1 MSKTRIVLPIEGMTC
16 ASCAATVQEALAGAG
31 GVTSAGVNFATNKA
45 AIEYD
50 DAQTNVSQLIRT
62 VREAGYNCG
71 KASVTFGI
79 VDLHYA
85 PSVTPLEQ
93 SLAKVNGV
101 IRAVANQATETATV
115 DYVPGVVSAE
125 DLEQAVT
132 AAGFDVAAP
141 IAAEDPL
148 ERERI
153 ARGREIRTLTWKF
166 VVAAVVTVVA
176 MLGSMLLM
184 ADRPMGENGTMKQVD
199 LLGRLLMPLAVAL
212 RDWIAGQGWVFDLN
226 WIKWGLAG
234 LTLPVI
240 VWSGQ
245 QFYKGTWSGF
255 RHRTAD
261 MNTLIGVGTGAA
273 YVYSLFATA
282 VPSLFLRAGLP
293 ADVYYEAVAAIIAL
307 VLLGRLFEARAK
319 GRTSEA
325 IRRLAALRSK
335 TARVIRDGQET
346 EIPVEAVVVGDLV
359 IVKPG
364 EKLPVDGIVTEG
376 ASAVNEAML
385 TGEPMPVGKKP
396 GDEVIGATLNT
407 TGSITFRATRVGK
420 ETALG
425 QIVQLVEDAQATKAP
440 IQKLADRVAG
450 VFVPIVIAIAI
461 AAFVGWFDLGPSPDA
476 RALVFAIVAFVTV
489 LIIAC
494 PCALG
499 LATPT
504 AILVGTGRAAEY
516 GILIRS
522 GEALERLANARTVLL
537 DKTGTITEGKP
548 TVTHIVTAKKPD
560 GTPISPADVL
570 KWAASVEQRSEHPL
584 AVAIMKAAQDK
595 EVTLL
600 PVEKFAAMEG
610 RGVRGTVDRRI
621 IEVIS
626 LRHARERSLE
636 LGSLGGDADRLA
648 AQGRSP
654 VIVVVNNTVY
664 AVIAIS
670 DPIKPTSKT
679 AIELLKQ
686 RGIPVIMVSGDSKKG
701 AQAVASE
708 VGIDEVIAEVLP
720 SQKADLVR
728 KLQRQ
733 NGGGVGGAGGA
744 HIVMVGDGINDAPA
758 LAQADVGIAIG
769 TGTDIAMEASD
780 VTLIRGDLRAV
791 FTAIEL
797 SRRTMRTIRWNLI
810 WAFGYNVLL
819 IPVAAGVLYPVTGW
833 LLSPVLASAAMAWS
847 SLSVVLNSLTLRTF
861 KTRGMASN
869 AVLPQ
874 N

>member
-1 MSKTRIVLPIEGMTC
+1 MP
-16 ASCAATVQEALAGAG
+16 
-31 GVTSAGVNFATNKA
+31 
-45 AIEYD
+45 
-50 DAQTNVSQLIRT
+50 NVGQLIKT

-71 KASVTFGI
+71 TASVTFAI
-79 VDLHYA
+79 TDLHYA
-85 PSVTPLEQ
+85 SSVAPLERA
-93 SLAKVNGV
+93 LAGVRGV
-101 IRAVANQATETATV
+101 IRAAANQATEAASAC
-115 DYVPGVVSAE
+115 YIPGVVTAQ
-125 DLEQAVT
+125 DLEQAVEN
-132 AAGFDVAAP
+132 AGFEVAAP
-141 IAAEDPL
+141 IAAEDL
-148 ERERI
+148 VERERI
-153 ARGREIRTLTWKF
+153 ARSREVRSLTWKF
-166 VVAAVVTVVA
+166 ALAAVVTVVA
-176 MLGSMLLM
+176 MMGSMLLM
-184 ADRPMGENGTMKQVD
+184 ADRPMGDNGTMKQVD
-199 LLGRLLMPLAVAL
+199 LFGRLIMPLAVSL
-212 RDWIAGQGWVFDLN
+212 RDWVAARGWVLDLT
-226 WIKWGLAG
+226 WITWGLAVI
-234 LTLPVI
+234 TLPVVI
-240 VWSGQ
+240 WSGQ
-245 QFYKGTWSGF
+245 QFYKGTWSGI

-273 YVYSLFATA
+273 YLYSLVATA
-282 VPSLFLRAGLP
+282 APTLFLRVGLP
-293 ADVYYEAVAAIIAL
+293 ADVYYEAVSAIIAL
-307 VLLGRLFEARAK
+307 VLLGRLLEARAK

-325 IRRLAALRSK
+325 IRRLAALRAKS
-335 TARVIRDGQET
+335 AHVLRDGHET
-346 EIPVEAVVVGDLV
+346 EIPVEAVVVGDL
-359 IVKPG
+359 IIIKPG
-364 EKLPVDGIVTEG
+364 EKIPVDGVVTEG
-376 ASAVNEAML
+376 ASAVNESMI
-385 TGEPMPVGKKP
+385 TGEPIPVAKKP
-396 GDEVIGATLNT
+396 GDEVIGGTLNT
-407 TGSITFRATRVGK
+407 TGSVTFRATRVGK
-420 ETALG
+420 DTALG

-450 VFVPIVIAIAI
+450 VFVPIVIALAI
-461 AAFVGWFDLGPSPDA
+461 AAFVGWFDFGPPPEA
-476 RALVFAIVAFVTV
+476 RAVVFATVAFVSV

-504 AILVGTGRAAEY
+504 AVLVGTGKAAEY

-522 GEALERLANARTVLL
+522 GEALERLAKGRIVLL
-537 DKTGTITEGKP
+537 DKTGTITEGRP
-548 TVTHIVTAKKPD
+548 AVTHIVTAKKPD
-560 GTPISPADVL
+560 GTPISPTDVL

-584 AVAIMKAAQDK
+584 AHAILKAAQDK
-595 EVTLL
+595 QVSLL

-636 LGSLGGDADRLA
+636 LGSLGTDADRLA

-654 VIVVVNNTVY
+654 VICVVNNTVY

-679 AIELLKQ
+679 AIELLKK

-701 AQAVASE
+701 AEAVAGE

-720 SQKADLVR
+720 SQKADLVK

-733 NGGGVGGAGGA
+733 DGGA
-744 HIVMVGDGINDAPA
+744 HIVIVGDGIDDAPA

-797 SRRTMRTIRWNLI
+797 ARRTMRTIRWNLI

-819 IPVAAGVLYPVTGW
+819 IPVAAGILYPVTGW

-847 SLSVVLNSLTLRTF
+847 SLSVVLNSLTLRAF
-861 KTRGMASN
+861 KTPGAATH

>member
-1 MSKTRIVLPIEGMTC
+1 MSKARIVLPIEGMSC
-16 ASCAATVQEALAGAG
+16 ASCAATVQEALAGSS
-31 GVTSAGVNFATNKA
+31 GVLSAAVNFATLKA
-45 AIEYD
+45 AVEYD
-50 DAQTNVSQLIRT
+50 DAQTNVGQLIRT
-62 VREAGYNCG
+62 VREAGYNSG
-71 KASVTFGI
+71 KASVTFGV

-85 PSVTPLEQ
+85 PSVAPLERA
-93 SLAKVNGV
+93 LAAVPGV
-101 IRAVANQATETATV
+101 LRVSANQATETVTL
-115 DYVPGVVSAE
+115 DYVPGTTGAEELERAVV
-125 DLEQAVT
+125 
-132 AAGFDVAAP
+132 AAGFTVAAP

-153 ARGREIRTLTWKF
+153 ARRAEIRSLTGRF
-166 VVAAVVTVVA
+166 ALAAAVAIVT
-176 MLGSMLLM
+176 MLGAMLLM
-184 ADRPMGENGTMKQVD
+184 ADRPAGEHGTFKQYD
-199 LLGRLLMPLAVAL
+199 LLGLFLMPLAIAL
-212 RDWIAGQGWVFDLN
+212 RDWVAAQGIPIDFEWV
-226 WIKWGLAG
+226 KRGLAV
-234 LTLPVI
+234 LTLPVVI
-240 VWSGQ
+240 WSGR
-245 QFYKGTWSGF
+245 QFYLGAWSGV

-261 MNTLIGVGTGAA
+261 MNTLIAVGTGAA
-273 YVYSLFATA
+273 FVYSLVATA
-282 VPSLFLRAGLP
+282 APGLFTQAGLP

-307 VLLGRLFEARAK
+307 ILLGRLLEARAK

-325 IRRLAALRSK
+325 IRRLAALRAK
-335 TARVIRDGQET
+335 QAHVLRDGKDT
-346 EIPVEAVVVGDLV
+346 DIAVEAVIVGDLV

-364 EKLPVDGIVTEG
+364 EKVPVDGVVTEG
-376 ASAVNEAML
+376 ASALDESML
-385 TGEPMPVGKKP
+385 TGEPIPVAKKP
-396 GDEVIGATLNT
+396 GDEVIAGTVNT
-407 TGSITFRATRVGK
+407 TGSVTFRATRVGK

-425 QIVQLVEDAQATKAP
+425 QIIRLVEDAQATKAP

-461 AAFVGWFDLGPSPDA
+461 AAFVVWFDFGPQPAVIYSTI
-476 RALVFAIVAFVTV
+476 ALVTV

-504 AILVGTGRAAEY
+504 AILVGTGKAAEH
-516 GILIRS
+516 GILIKS
-522 GEALERLANARTVLL
+522 GEALEKLADARTVLL

-584 AVAIMKAAQDK
+584 AFAILKAAKDK
-595 EVTLL
+595 QVPLL

-654 VIVVVNNTVY
+654 VICVVNNTVY
-664 AVIAIS
+664 AVIAIA
-670 DPIKPTSKT
+670 DPIKPTSRD
-679 AIELLKQ
+679 AIAHLKKL
-686 RGIPVIMVSGDSKKG
+686 GLPVIMVSGDSKKG
-701 AQAVASE
+701 AEAVAKE
-708 VGIDEVIAEVLP
+708 VGIDEVLPEVLP

-733 NGGGVGGAGGA
+733 GKRV
-744 HIVMVGDGINDAPA
+744 VMVGDGINDAPA

-780 VTLIRGDLRAV
+780 ITLIRGDLRAV
-791 FTAIEL
+791 VTAVQL
-797 SRRTMRTIRWNLI
+797 ARRTMRTIRWNLV
-810 WAFGYNVLL
+810 WAFGYNVVL
-819 IPVAAGVLYPVTGW
+819 IPVAAGALYPFTGW

-847 SLSVVLNSLTLRTF
+847 SLSVVLNSLTLRRF
-861 KTRGMASN
+861 KPAWATS
-869 AVLPQ
+869 
-874 N
+874 

>member
-1 MSKTRIVLPIEGMTC
+1 VSKARIILPIEGMTC
-16 ASCAATVQEALAGAG
+16 ASCAATVQEALAGAT
-31 GVTSAGVNFATNKA
+31 GVSSAGVNFATNKA

-50 DAQTNVSQLIRT
+50 AAQTNVGQLIKA

-79 VDLHYA
+79 TDLHYA
-85 PSVTPLEQ
+85 PSVALLEQ
-93 SLAKVNGV
+93 ALARVNGV

-115 DYVPGVVSAE
+115 DYIPGVVSAE
-125 DLEQAVT
+125 DLEKAVT
-132 AAGFDVAAP
+132 SAGFEVAAP

-153 ARGREIRTLTWKF
+153 ARSREVRTLTWKF
-166 VVAAVVTVVA
+166 VVAAVVTVLA
-176 MLGSMLLM
+176 MMGSMLLM
-184 ADRPMGENGTMKQVD
+184 ADRPMGESGTMKQVD
-199 LLGRLLMPLAVAL
+199 LTGRLLMPLAVSL
-212 RDWIAGQGWVFDLN
+212 RDWIAGQGWILELD
-226 WIKWGLAG
+226 WIKWGLA
-234 LTLPVI
+234 LITLPVL

-245 QFYKGTWSGF
+245 QFFKGTWSGF

-273 YVYSLFATA
+273 YLYSIVATA
-282 VPSLFLRAGLP
+282 APSFFLRAGLP

-307 VLLGRLFEARAK
+307 VLLGRVLEARAK

-325 IRRLAALRSK
+325 IRRLAALRAKS
-335 TARVIRDGQET
+335 AHVVRDGHET

-364 EKLPVDGIVTEG
+364 EKLPVDGVVTEG

-385 TGEPMPVGKKP
+385 TGEPMPVAKKP
-396 GDEVIGATLNT
+396 GDEVIGGTLNT

-461 AAFVGWFDLGPSPDA
+461 AAFVAWFDFGPPPQA
-476 RALVFAIVAFVTV
+476 RALVFATVAFVTV

-504 AILVGTGRAAEY
+504 AILVGTGKAAEY

-522 GEALERLANARTVLL
+522 GEALERLAKARTVLL

-548 TVTHIVTAKKPD
+548 TVTHIVTARKPD
-560 GTPISPADVL
+560 GTPMSPADVL

-584 AVAIMKAAQDK
+584 ATAILKAAQDK
-595 EVTLL
+595 QVALL

-636 LGSLGGDADRLA
+636 LGSLGADADRLA

-654 VIVVVNNTVY
+654 VICVVNNTVY

-679 AIELLKQ
+679 AVELLKR
-686 RGIPVIMVSGDSKKG
+686 RGIPVVMVSGDSRNG
-701 AQAVASE
+701 AEAVAAE

-720 SQKADLVR
+720 SQKADLVK
-728 KLQRQ
+728 KLQRD
-733 NGGGVGGAGGA
+733 GGD
-744 HIVMVGDGINDAPA
+744 IVMVGDGINDAPA
-758 LAQADVGIAIG
+758 LAQANVGIAIG

-791 FTAIEL
+791 FIAIEL
-797 SRRTMRTIRWNLI
+797 ARRTMRTIRWNLI

-847 SLSVVLNSLTLRTF
+847 SLSVVLNSLTLRAF
-861 KTRGMASN
+861 KTPGAASH